1 MRTQLLEARLGRPK
15 LVRETSRATRGLAL
29 GLALAP
35 LDFLQ
40 FLVKAVLAFLAWS
53 LGPRNWVRRFRQLH
67 QKVVGSKKDGNQGTD
82 DASDKETST
91 SSSSSAAAVRANA
104 VVSHFADVVLPGPL
118 TERVTQ
124 LAVATRNA
132 KQNQV
137 PFRHLL
143 LYGPPGTVRLIDTHI
158 QYSLRREDTYT
169 VALSP
174 CF

>member
-1 MRTQLLEARLGRPK
+1 LLEARLGRPK

-35 LDFLQ
+35 FDLLQ
-40 FLVKAVLAFLAWS
+40 FLVKTVLALLAWS
-53 LGPRNWVRRFRQLH
+53 FGPRNWMRRFRQLH
-67 QKVVGSKKDGNQGTD
+67 QKIVGSTKKTGSQEGGER
-82 DASDKETST
+82 ETSEGEASA
-91 SSSSSAAAVRANA
+91 SSPSAAALRATA

-143 LYGPPGTVRLIDTHI
+143 LYGPPGTVRILDVLT
-158 QYSLRREDTYT
+158 
-169 VALSP
+169 
-174 CF
+174 